1 MWTMRARQS
10 LRESEEGMSTFF
22 YYRMSTPNSL
32 LRRVVA
38 VGALLVTCALGY
50 AQKSNETTN
59 HHNRKSTEVVS
70 KDADKKTGAAAQLL
84 ASNLNYRDTT
94 LVTSFAKA
102 INESLNLD
110 ELTEE
115 DLLYPSVDLYGEES
129 WNSSLN
135 PIRGASAVI
144 PSRYEISL
152 KEFVYPLD
160 GIRRI
165 NSGYGYRRR
174 FRRMHYGV
182 DIDLNRGDTVRATF
196 SGRVRL
202 VDIDGRGYGKYVVI
216 RHPNGL
222 ETLYGHLSKQLVK
235 ENTVVHAGDAIGLGG
250 STGRSTGPHLHY
262 ETRFMGIALNPQQ
275 LIDFAS
281 GAPRSEMYVYAKGR
295 STRSNSAGQYR
306 ASNTKTRDNSFKTYR
321 VRKGDTLSHI
331 SKKTGTSVA
340 QIRRLNP
347 KLRKSS
353 MIRPGEVIRVGA

>member
-1 MWTMRARQS
+1 MRARQS
-10 LRESEEGMSTFF
+10 LRESEEGMSTFL

-115 DLLYPSVDLYGEES
+115 DLLYPSVDLYGKES

-135 PIRGASAVI
+135 PIHGASAVI

-306 ASNTKTRDNSFKTYR
+306 ASNTKTRNNSFKTYR

>member
-1 MWTMRARQS
+1 
-10 LRESEEGMSTFF
+10 MSTFF

-115 DLLYPSVDLYGEES
+115 DLLYPSVNLYGEES

-202 VDIDGRGYGKYVVI
+202 VDIDDRGYGKYVVI

-281 GAPRSEMYVYAKGR
+281 GAPRNEMYVYAKGR
-295 STRSNSAGQYR
+295 STRSNSSSQYR

-331 SKKTGTSVA
+331 AKKTGTSVA

>member
-1 MWTMRARQS
+1 
-10 LRESEEGMSTFF
+10 MSTFF

-50 AQKSNETTN
+50 AQQSNETTN

-115 DLLYPSVDLYGEES
+115 DLLYPSVDLYGEDS

-135 PIRGASAVI
+135 PIHGASAVT

-222 ETLYGHLSKQLVK
+222 ETLYGHLSKLLGEV
-235 ENTVVHAGDAIGLGG
+235 TVVRAGDAIGLGG

-281 GAPRSEMYVYAKGR
+281 GAPRNEMYVYAKGR
-295 STRSNSAGQYR
+295 STRSNSADQYR

-331 SKKTGTSVA
+331 AKKTGTSVA

>member
-1 MWTMRARQS
+1 
-10 LRESEEGMSTFF
+10 MSTFL

-115 DLLYPSVDLYGEES
+115 DLLNPSVDLYGKES

-135 PIRGASAVI
+135 PIHGASAVI

-281 GAPRSEMYVYAKGR
+281 GAPRNEVYVYAKGR
-295 STRSNSAGQYR
+295 STRSNSADQYR

-331 SKKTGTSVA
+331 AKKTGTSVA

>member
-1 MWTMRARQS
+1 
-10 LRESEEGMSTFF
+10 MSTFF

-115 DLLYPSVDLYGEES
+115 DLLYPSVDLYGEDS

-135 PIRGASAVI
+135 PIHGASAVI

-281 GAPRSEMYVYAKGR
+281 GAPRNEMYIYAKGR

-306 ASNTKTRDNSFKTYR
+306 ASNTKTRNNSFKTYR

>member
-1 MWTMRARQS
+1 
-10 LRESEEGMSTFF
+10 
-22 YYRMSTPNSL
+22 
-32 LRRVVA
+32 
-38 VGALLVTCALGY
+38 
-50 AQKSNETTN
+50 
-59 HHNRKSTEVVS
+59 
-70 KDADKKTGAAAQLL
+70 
-84 ASNLNYRDTT
+84 
-94 LVTSFAKA
+94 
-102 INESLNLD
+102 
-110 ELTEE
+110 
-115 DLLYPSVDLYGEES
+115 
-129 WNSSLN
+129 
-135 PIRGASAVI
+135 
-144 PSRYEISL
+144 
-152 KEFVYPLD
+152 
-160 GIRRI
+160 
-165 NSGYGYRRR
+165 
-174 FRRMHYGV
+174 MHYGV

-306 ASNTKTRDNSFKTYR
+306 ASNTKTRNNSFKTYR